1 MRSTGNFL
9 AGNVNF
15 VSAASTC
22 FHLLHLNC
30 FTMPGKGKGRA
41 KASVN
46 ALRTLES
53 EQFNLE
59 DINGALLD

>member
-1 MRSTGNFL
+1 MRSSGNFL

-22 FHLLHLNC
+22 FHL
-30 FTMPGKGKGRA
+30 FIITMPGKGKGRA

-59 DINGALLD
+59 DINGALLG

>member
-1 MRSTGNFL
+1 
-9 AGNVNF
+9 
-15 VSAASTC
+15 
-22 FHLLHLNC
+22 
-30 FTMPGKGKGRA
+30 MPGKGKGRA

-59 DINGALLD
+59 DINGALLG